1 MAPLK
6 LQDPI
11 LDCAR
16 DGKTHTVNSFLER
29 PINFRTATW
38 SNQTPGERLFS
49 FNYPSGV
56 VTNPM
61 YSRKLQNFLG
71 LRADLVVRVQVNAQ
85 PFHAGRLMLSW
96 TPFLDY
102 LGANRKYYYTNPNP
116 LLLTSVSGNPRVE
129 IDLSTTTEATMTIP
143 FVSPFLY
150 YNLVTGSGDI
160 GTFQLIVYS
169 PLVDLVS
176 GGNIDYTIWVNMTN
190 VRTEFPTGMP
200 TSIAQVGEEGTS
212 QQKRGFVTRQ
222 TEAYSTIMEPLTKIP
237 GVGQLIGYAKS
248 GVDALHAIAA
258 THGWSKP
265 LNPADLQLFKQ
276 APSRFMCN
284 SDGSDMATNL
294 GLASQNEIEH
304 LQSLFR
310 TDSDEMSVDYVAR
323 TYNYVNFFNWNKG
336 DGPGT
341 ILYNHVVS
349 PTAWFATIGTTG
361 LSIPHLYFAAS
372 NFVLWRGGINI
383 KLKFVKT
390 KFHSGRVRILY
401 VPGFFGGTLPTNF
414 DIDANY
420 STVVDLRSDTDV
432 EFNVP
437 YVATV
442 PWLHVNSTPWTTA
455 FTQVHACGS
464 VIVEVLNELV
474 NTSTV
479 SDGIEVLVEVCAAE
493 DIEFAVPIVPALT
506 PRAAPLSAARR
517 TALDLI
523 TSIAQVGTDTGDTPL
538 EVAREEPTTFNEV
551 PLQPT
556 TTTFNASMLMMGE
569 KITSFRQLIK
579 RFTALTPPTQNRYWE
594 FTQPFWINAN
604 RFEGVTQ
611 EGSSDIDGISWFA
624 SLYAFY
630 RGSMRYKIA
639 PLSNA
644 SPLVVAL
651 KPDSLYSGV
660 RVIDT
665 NGTWEYPDYKGAEV
679 FMTPNE
685 GIHELSIPYYSS
697 YPVTLTT
704 YNSSGSDVLD
714 ARNGFNRV
722 IARFHS
728 DTSAY
733 VYRAAGDDFSFGF
746 LLGAPVV
753 NHRS

>member
-1 MAPLK
+1 
-6 LQDPI
+6 
-11 LDCAR
+11 
-16 DGKTHTVNSFLER
+16 
-29 PINFRTATW
+29 
-38 SNQTPGERLFS
+38 
-49 FNYPSGV
+49 
-56 VTNPM
+56 M

-96 TPFLDY
+96 TPFLNS
-102 LGANRKYYYTNPNP
+102 LGASRKYYYTDSTPSF
-116 LLLTSVSGNPRVE
+116 LTCISGNPRVE

-150 YNLVTGSGDI
+150 YNLVTGTGDI

-200 TSIAQVGEEGTS
+200 TSIAQVGEEGKQ
-212 QQKRGFVTRQ
+212 QQKQGFVTRQ
-222 TEAYSTIMEPLTKIP
+222 AEAYSTIMEPLTKIP

-248 GVDALHAIAA
+248 GVDALHAVAA

-265 LNPADLQLFKQ
+265 LNPADMQLFKQ

-294 GLASQNEIEH
+294 GLTSQNEIEH

-323 TYNYVNFFNWNKG
+323 TYNYVGRFDWRKG
-336 DGPGT
+336 DSPT
-341 ILYNHVVS
+341 TVLYNHVVS
-349 PTAWFATIGTTG
+349 PTAWFAKIGVTG

-372 NFVLWRGGINI
+372 NFVLWRGGMNV

-390 KFHSGRVRILY
+390 KFHSGRIRIIY
-401 VPGFFGGTLPTNF
+401 VPGFFGGILPANF
-414 DIDANY
+414 ETDANY
-420 STVVDLRSDTDV
+420 STVVDIRSDTDV

-442 PWLHVNSTPWTTA
+442 PWLHINSTPWVTNFNQT
-455 FTQVHACGS
+455 HACGS
-464 VIVEVLNELV
+464 IVVEVLNELV

-479 SDGIEVLVEVCAAE
+479 SDTIEVIVEVCAAE
-493 DIEFAVPIVPALT
+493 DIEFAIPIVPALAL
-506 PRAAPLSAARR
+506 RAPPNNASNKGV
-517 TALDLI
+517 LDII
-523 TSIAQVGTDTGDTPL
+523 TSMAQVGTDTGDTPS
-538 EVAREEPTTFNEV
+538 EVAREEPTSFNEV

-556 TTTFNASMLMMGE
+556 TTTYNASMLMMGE
-569 KITSFRQLIK
+569 KVTSFRQLIK
-579 RFTALTPPTQNRYWE
+579 RFSAITPPTQNRYWE
-594 FTQPFWINAN
+594 FKQPFWINPN
-604 RFEGVTQ
+604 RFEGLTG
-611 EGSSDIDGISWFA
+611 EGTFDIDGISWFA

-639 PLSNA
+639 PINNA

-651 KPDSLYSGV
+651 KPNSLYAGV
-660 RVIDT
+660 RTIDI

-704 YNSSGSDVLD
+704 FNTSGSDVLD

-722 IARFHS
+722 IARFHQ
-728 DTSAY
+728 DTNAY

-746 LLGAPVV
+746 LLGPPIV
-753 NHRS
+753 NHASPQRSSGTR

>member
-1 MAPLK
+1 
-6 LQDPI
+6 
-11 LDCAR
+11 
-16 DGKTHTVNSFLER
+16 
-29 PINFRTATW
+29 
-38 SNQTPGERLFS
+38 
-49 FNYPSGV
+49 
-56 VTNPM
+56 M

-96 TPFLDY
+96 TPFLNS
-102 LGANRKYYYTNPNP
+102 LGASRKYYYTDPTP
-116 LLLTSVSGNPRVE
+116 SFLTCISGNPRVE

-150 YNLVTGSGDI
+150 YNLVTGTGDI

-190 VRTEFPTGMP
+190 VRTEFPTGML
-200 TSIAQVGEEGTS
+200 TSIAQVGEEGKQ
-212 QQKRGFVTRQ
+212 QQKQGFVTRQ
-222 TEAYSTIMEPLTKIP
+222 AEAYSTIMEPLTKIP

-248 GVDALHAIAA
+248 GVDALHAVAA

-265 LNPADLQLFKQ
+265 LNPADMQLFKQ

-294 GLASQNEIEH
+294 GLTSQNEIEH

-323 TYNYVNFFNWNKG
+323 TYNYVGRFDWRKG
-336 DGPGT
+336 DSPT
-341 ILYNHVVS
+341 TVLYNHVVS
-349 PTAWFATIGTTG
+349 PTAWFAKIGVTG

-372 NFVLWRGGINI
+372 NFVLWRGGMNV

-390 KFHSGRVRILY
+390 KFHSGRIRIIY
-401 VPGFFGGTLPTNF
+401 VPGFFGGILPANF
-414 DIDANY
+414 ETDANY
-420 STVVDLRSDTDV
+420 STVVDIRSDTDV

-442 PWLHVNSTPWTTA
+442 PWLHINSTPWVTNFNQT
-455 FTQVHACGS
+455 HACGS
-464 VIVEVLNELV
+464 IVVEVLNELV

-479 SDGIEVLVEVCAAE
+479 SDTIEVIVEVCAAE
-493 DIEFAVPIVPALT
+493 DIEFAIPIVPALAL
-506 PRAAPLSAARR
+506 RAPPNNASNKGV
-517 TALDLI
+517 LDII
-523 TSIAQVGTDTGDTPL
+523 TSMAQVGTDTGDTPS
-538 EVAREEPTTFNEV
+538 EVAREEPTSFNEV

-556 TTTFNASMLMMGE
+556 TTTYNASMLMMGE
-569 KITSFRQLIK
+569 KVTSFRQLIK
-579 RFTALTPPTQNRYWE
+579 RFSAITPPTQNRYWE
-594 FTQPFWINAN
+594 FKQPFWINPN
-604 RFEGVTQ
+604 RFEGLTG
-611 EGSSDIDGISWFA
+611 EGTFDIDGISWFA

-639 PLSNA
+639 PINNA

-651 KPDSLYSGV
+651 KPNSLYAGV
-660 RVIDT
+660 RTIDI

-704 YNSSGSDVLD
+704 FNTSGSDVLD

-722 IARFHS
+722 IARFHQ
-728 DTSAY
+728 DTNAY

-746 LLGAPVV
+746 LLGPPIV
-753 NHRS
+753 NHASPQRSSGTR

>member
-1 MAPLK
+1 L
-6 LQDPI
+6 
-11 LDCAR
+11 
-16 DGKTHTVNSFLER
+16 
-29 PINFRTATW
+29 
-38 SNQTPGERLFS
+38 
-49 FNYPSGV
+49 GV
-56 VTNPM
+56 
-61 YSRKLQNFLG
+61 S
-71 LRADLVVRVQVNAQ
+71 
-85 PFHAGRLMLSW
+85 
-96 TPFLDY
+96 
-102 LGANRKYYYTNPNP
+102 RKYYYTDPTP
-116 LLLTSVSGNPRVE
+116 SFLTCISGNPRVE

-150 YNLVTGSGDI
+150 YNLVTGTGDI

-200 TSIAQVGEEGTS
+200 TSFAQVGEEGKQ
-212 QQKRGFVTRQ
+212 QQKQGFVTRQ
-222 TEAYSTIMEPLTKIP
+222 AEAYSTIMEPLTKIP

-248 GVDALHAIAA
+248 GVDALHAVAA

-265 LNPADLQLFKQ
+265 LNPADMQLFKQ

-294 GLASQNEIEH
+294 GLTSQNEIEH

-323 TYNYVNFFNWNKG
+323 TYNYVGRFNWKKG
-336 DGPGT
+336 DSPRAV
-341 ILYNHVVS
+341 LYNHVVS
-349 PTAWFATIGTTG
+349 PTAWFDKVGVTG

-372 NFVLWRGGINI
+372 NFVLWRGGINV

-390 KFHSGRVRILY
+390 KFHSGRIRIIY
-401 VPGFFGGTLPTNF
+401 VPGFFGGILPVNF
-414 DIDANY
+414 ETDANY
-420 STVVDLRSDTDV
+420 STVVDIRSDTDV

-442 PWLHVNSTPWTTA
+442 PWLHINSTPWVTSFNQT
-455 FTQVHACGS
+455 HACGS
-464 VIVEVLNELV
+464 IVVEVLNELV

-479 SDGIEVLVEVCAAE
+479 SDTIEVIVEACAAE
-493 DIEFAVPIVPALT
+493 DIEFAIPIVPALAL
-506 PRAAPLSAARR
+506 RAPPNATSSKGV
-517 TALDLI
+517 LDII
-523 TSIAQVGTDTGDTPL
+523 TSMAQVGTDTGDTPS
-538 EVAREEPTTFNEV
+538 EVAREEPTSFNEV

-556 TTTFNASMLMMGE
+556 TTTYNASMLMMGE
-569 KITSFRQLIK
+569 KVTSFRQLIK
-579 RFTALTPPTQNRYWE
+579 RFSAVTPPTQNRYWE
-594 FTQPFWINAN
+594 FKQPFWINPN
-604 RFEGVTQ
+604 RFEGLTR
-611 EGSSDIDGISWFA
+611 EGAYDIDGISWFA

-639 PLSNA
+639 PIDNA

-651 KPDSLYSGV
+651 KPNSLYAGI
-660 RVIDT
+660 RTIDID
-665 NGTWEYPDYKGAEV
+665 GTWAYPDYKGAEV

-704 YNSSGSDVLD
+704 YNTSGSDVLD

-722 IARFHS
+722 IARFHR
-728 DTSAY
+728 DTNAY

-746 LLGAPVV
+746 LLGPPIV
-753 NHRS
+753 NHAS

>member
-1 MAPLK
+1 M
-6 LQDPI
+6 
-11 LDCAR
+11 
-16 DGKTHTVNSFLER
+16 
-29 PINFRTATW
+29 
-38 SNQTPGERLFS
+38 
-49 FNYPSGV
+49 
-56 VTNPM
+56 
-61 YSRKLQNFLG
+61 
-71 LRADLVVRVQVNAQ
+71 RADLVVRVQVNAQ

-96 TPFLDY
+96 TPFLNS
-102 LGANRKYYYTNPNP
+102 LGASRKYYYTDPTP
-116 LLLTSVSGNPRVE
+116 SFLTCISGNPRVE

-150 YNLVTGSGDI
+150 YNLVTGTGDI

-200 TSIAQVGEEGTS
+200 TSIAQVGEEGKQ
-212 QQKRGFVTRQ
+212 QQKQGFVTRQ
-222 TEAYSTIMEPLTKIP
+222 AEAYSTIMEPLTKIP

-248 GVDALHAIAA
+248 GVDALHAVAA

-265 LNPADLQLFKQ
+265 LNPADMQLFKQ

-294 GLASQNEIEH
+294 GLTSQNEIEH

-323 TYNYVNFFNWNKG
+323 TYNYVGRFDWRKG
-336 DGPGT
+336 DSPT
-341 ILYNHVVS
+341 TVLYNHVVS
-349 PTAWFATIGTTG
+349 PTAWFAKIGVTG

-372 NFVLWRGGINI
+372 NFVLWRGGMNV

-390 KFHSGRVRILY
+390 KFHSGRIRIIY
-401 VPGFFGGTLPTNF
+401 VPGFFGGILPANF
-414 DIDANY
+414 ETDANY
-420 STVVDLRSDTDV
+420 STVVDIRSDTDV

-442 PWLHVNSTPWTTA
+442 PWLHINSTPWVTNFNQT
-455 FTQVHACGS
+455 HACGS
-464 VIVEVLNELV
+464 IVVEVLNELV

-479 SDGIEVLVEVCAAE
+479 SDTIEVIVEVCAAE
-493 DIEFAVPIVPALT
+493 DIEFAIPIVPALAL
-506 PRAAPLSAARR
+506 RAPPNNASNKGV
-517 TALDLI
+517 LDII
-523 TSIAQVGTDTGDTPL
+523 TSMAQVGTDTGDTPS
-538 EVAREEPTTFNEV
+538 EVAREEPTSFNEV

-556 TTTFNASMLMMGE
+556 TTTYNASMLMMGE
-569 KITSFRQLIK
+569 KVTSFRQLIK
-579 RFTALTPPTQNRYWE
+579 RFSAITPPTQNRYWE
-594 FTQPFWINAN
+594 FKQPFWINPN
-604 RFEGVTQ
+604 RFEGLTG
-611 EGSSDIDGISWFA
+611 EGTFDIDGISWFA

-639 PLSNA
+639 PINNA

-651 KPDSLYSGV
+651 KPNSLYAGV
-660 RVIDT
+660 RTIDI

-704 YNSSGSDVLD
+704 FNTSGSDVLD

-722 IARFHS
+722 IARFHQ
-728 DTSAY
+728 DTNAY

-746 LLGAPVV
+746 LLGPPIV
-753 NHRS
+753 NHASPQRSSGTR